1 MKRST
6 IFFVLLPLLLLSCNK
21 NKVFDKHHDFDGN
34 KWGKTDI
41 VTFDADIDKVDQEYD
56 IFVAVRHTTA
66 YAFANVIVDLTIETP
81 AGEKRTMQ
89 HSLII
94 RSADGKFLGDG
105 LGDIYDIS
113 IPVFKKMLF
122 KYPGKYKFTLENKM
136 HLVEMP
142 DLMSIGIIIK
152 KS

>member
-1 MKRST
+1 MLRKT
-6 IFFVLLPLLLLSCNK
+6 IFFVLLAFVMTSCNK
-21 NKVFDKHHDFDGN
+21 NKVFEKYHDFADN
-34 KWGKTDI
+34 KWGKSDV
-41 VTFDADIDKVDQEYD
+41 VTFEVNIDKVDIEYD
-56 IFVAVRHTTA
+56 ILIAIRHTPA
-66 YAFANVIVDLTIETP
+66 YAFANVIIGLTIETP
-81 AGEKRTMQ
+81 AGEKRMMQ

-113 IPVFKKMLF
+113 VPVYKNMLF
-122 KYPGKYKFTLENKM
+122 KYPGKYKFTIENRM

-142 DLMSIGIIIK
+142 DLMSVGLIIK